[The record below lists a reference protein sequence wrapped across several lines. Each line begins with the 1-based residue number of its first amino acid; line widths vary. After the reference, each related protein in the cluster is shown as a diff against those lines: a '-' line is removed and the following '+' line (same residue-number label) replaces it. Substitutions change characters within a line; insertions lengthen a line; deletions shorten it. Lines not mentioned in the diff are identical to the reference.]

1 MKKIL
6 ALVLSTLI
14 LMSLLCCAS
23 AEASWMPKWDR
34 QADVVVVGFGPAGAM
49 AAKAAMDNG
58 ATTLILEKESKEQAG
73 GSAITS
79 AGYIGMSDAESF
91 YQSSVGRLTRENAQR
106 LADKSNASVEWLIS
120 SGLEVKGGSAVGFGV
135 GYYRAIV
142 KNIEAM
148 GIETLYETPAKELV
162 FDPVTKE
169 VYGVKC
175 ITAEGNTLYVKANK
189 GVILCSGGYVANK
202 DLVSRFHFT
211 EPIEYANLSVPGQT
225 GDGLMMALKAGA
237 ALDGVTNQQ
246 IEWYGLAYKVASEE
260 LGTGIL
266 HLVDAMAPD
275 SRIFVNSSGKRF
287 MDEEFNF
294 MHSKSDLPIFEY
306 DGQFPNY
313 NGYKN
318 LPMYTIFDSTIYDA
332 GPVGPRD
339 YNCGYASMF
348 NVYNWSEN
356 NEAELERGW
365 LVKADTIEELVEKL
379 AEQSGNEMI
388 DAEVLKQTI
397 AEYNAAC
404 EAGVDTAFGRDA
416 LLLSK
421 LDNPPYYAAEL
432 IPGAV
437 YTIGGLQ
444 GGENGETLDWDGN
457 PIPRLYHAGDI
468 GQPTMLRVYGFEG
481 AMAAGEIAGEACS
494 KLTSH

>member
-1 MKKIL
+1 MGKIIKMGFVGL
-6 ALVLSTLI
+6 GRIGWSMAKSELTKYPEKFTIVAACDLI
-14 LMSLLCCAS
+14 ADRTAKV
-23 AEASWMPKWDR
+23 AELYPGCKEYADYAEMLKQDDI
-34 QADVVVVGFGPAGAM
+34 DVVYI
-49 AAKAAMDNG
+49 
-58 ATTLILEKESKEQAG
+58 ATRSC
-73 GSAITS
+73 
-79 AGYIGMSDAESF
+79 D
-91 YQSSVGRLTRENAQR
+91 
-106 LADKSNASVEWLIS
+106 
-120 SGLEVKGGSAVGFGV
+120 
-135 GYYRAIV
+135 
-142 KNIEAM
+142 
-148 GIETLYETPAKELV
+148 
-162 FDPVTKE
+162 
-169 VYGVKC
+169 
-175 ITAEGNTLYVKANK
+175 
-189 GVILCSGGYVANK
+189 
-202 DLVSRFHFT
+202 HF
-211 EPIEYANLSVPGQT
+211 EHA
-225 GDGLMMALKAGA
+225 MMALKAGA

-275 SRIFVNSSGKRF
+275 SRIFVNGSGKRF

-318 LPMYTIFDSTIYDA
+318 LPMYTIFDSTIYNA

-348 NVYNWSEN
+348 QVYNWSEN

-365 LVKADTIEELVEKL
+365 LVKADTIEELVVKL
-379 AEQSGNEMI
+379 AEQSGNEAI

-404 EAGVDTAFGRDA
+404 EAGVDPAFGRDA

-432 IPGAV
+432 IPGAI

-481 AMAAGEIAGEACS
+481 AMASGEIAGEACS
-494 KLTSH
+494 KLDSH